1 VRILSDLL
9 HSAPKLVH
17 AWINTAR
24 AMRRA
29 GSQWSMCRLAN
40 REFGDRLSSTKAE
53 RCRTRSIGHMSAF
66 LALESR
72 LGSYVGLRG
81 LPGGVELDAL
91 YVDLIV
97 RRYEAATGDPPILLG
112 TGELRRATEAAS
124 VYDRVRRAFGGRP

>member
-1 VRILSDLL
+1 MARQTQFNQGGTLSNPINSPYVRL
-9 HSAPKLVH
+9 
-17 AWINTAR
+17 
-24 AMRRA
+24 
-29 GSQWSMCRLAN
+29 
-40 REFGDRLSSTKAE
+40 
-53 RCRTRSIGHMSAF
+53 
-66 LALESR
+66 LALGSR